1 MRSPHKDENEKQKGL
16 ICSLLSLPLKQNQ
29 EVIDQ
34 VCDCK
39 SEESSEVKSAN
50 GGTVDSVVPW
60 LSDTACSSLL
70 PLWPMA
76 HLEGTPIQRIN
87 HFLTFGAYDYFQFS
101 NQYLSL
107 SLFQS
112 LIFLLVLVLLR
123 FNLLLFCRRFVG
135 FVFGAK
141 GTNAISSVEYFCCD
155 RPNPILQVSFFFPET
170 ELSKFL

>member
-1 MRSPHKDENEKQKGL
+1 MEVQWILLCHGL
-16 ICSLLSLPLKQNQ
+16 VTLLVLVSFLCGQ
-29 EVIDQ
+29 
-34 VCDCK
+34 
-39 SEESSEVKSAN
+39 
-50 GGTVDSVVPW
+50 
-60 LSDTACSSLL
+60 
-70 PLWPMA
+70 WPIF
-76 HLEGTPIQRIN
+76 EGTPIQRIH

-107 SLFQS
+107 SQS

-155 RPNPILQVSFFFPET
+155 RPNPILQVSFFFFPGT

>member
-1 MRSPHKDENEKQKGL
+1 MEVQWILLCHGL
-16 ICSLLSLPLKQNQ
+16 VTLLVLVSFLCGQ
-29 EVIDQ
+29 
-34 VCDCK
+34 
-39 SEESSEVKSAN
+39 
-50 GGTVDSVVPW
+50 
-60 LSDTACSSLL
+60 
-70 PLWPMA
+70 WPIF
-76 HLEGTPIQRIN
+76 EGTPIQRIN